1 MFGENLN
8 LRPINPGRKAMSRFV
23 KCHVR
28 PCQKSVDHLSVLPP
42 QDHELVRELIS
53 DLLGEGGD
61 GFRNVFG
68 WMNCLQ
74 GGCIGFVTEMVT

>member
-1 MFGENLN
+1 MSGGKGFPKGHK
-8 LRPINPGRKAMSRFV
+8 LRAKV
-23 KCHVR
+23 
-28 PCQKSVDHLSVLPP
+28 VDHLSVLPA
-42 QDHELVRELIS
+42 QDQELVHELIS